1 MHGPAI
7 LIAIIIGFVV
17 IAGLI
22 VAFVFYLINL
32 MNLLKEIDESNRQ
45 MPPANVF
52 LMFIPLFNLV
62 YPFIMYPKISESI
75 RLEAESRRM
84 PAFGDSLRALGMVI
98 SIVSVV
104 QVICNQLREES
115 GYVGRLS
122 SILSLGCL
130 VLWIIYWVKAA
141 GIKKAFRESPKGGSF
156 GMTSNPDI
164 LD

>member
-1 MHGPAI
+1 MFGSAFAVI
-7 LIAIIIGFVV
+7 IIFAFLLIA
-17 IAGLI
+17 ALI
-22 VAFVFYLINL
+22 VVFVFYLINL

-75 RLEAESRRM
+75 RLEAEGRGM
-84 PAFGDSLRALGMVI
+84 PAFGDSLRGLGLAI
-98 SIVSVV
+98 AIGSVV
-104 QVICNQLREES
+104 QVICNQLREEAVFA
-115 GYVGRLS
+115 GIS
-122 SILSLGCL
+122 SILSLGIL

-141 GIKKAFRESPKGGSF
+141 SIKKAFKQSPKIGSM
-156 GMTSNPDI
+156 GMTSNPDL

>member
-1 MHGPAI
+1 MFGSALAAI
-7 LIAIIIGFVV
+7 LIITLIIL
-17 IAGLI
+17 AALI
-22 VAFVFYLINL
+22 VVFVFYLINL

-75 RLEAESRRM
+75 RLEAEGRRM
-84 PAFGDSLRALGMVI
+84 PAFGDSLRGLGLAI
-98 SIVSVV
+98 AIISVV
-104 QVICNQLREES
+104 QVICGQIKREN
-115 GYVGRLS
+115 GLFGTIS
-122 SILSLGCL
+122 SWLCLVLL

-141 GIKKAFRESPKGGSF
+141 SIKKAFKQSAKIGSM
-156 GMTSNPDI
+156 GMNSNPDL